1 MTATAQLQ
9 LDLAELIEPT
19 YTADATIQE
28 RYEQWRDAN
37 EWILPTLARLLDDWS
52 AHGGRRVG
60 VKAAVEWLR
69 FFYARSIESSDFRCN
84 NSYSSRLARD
94 LIARYPH
101 LKDVIETRELR
112 AA

>member
-1 MTATAQLQ
+1 MTTDQLT
-9 LDLAELIEPT
+9 LDLAELVVPD
-19 YTADATIQE
+19 YSPDLTIQQ

-52 AHGGRRVG
+52 AHGGRKVG

-69 FFYARSIESSDFRCN
+69 FFYARSIEASDFRCN

-101 LKDVIETRELR
+101 LEGVIETRELR